1 MCWRL
6 EKEDG
11 GGGGRRR
18 KRTEEEVDGAV
29 VVAVFSRWG
38 CVVETGEEFDEGLA
52 FRTKSL
58 RALLAC
64 TPGRSGQSVTK

>member
-1 MCWRL
+1 M
-6 EKEDG
+6 
-11 GGGGRRR
+11 
-18 KRTEEEVDGAV
+18 DGAV